1 MQTPLSASIH
11 WASKAVTATQA
22 SFLKISSAS
31 WKWSLVKFSSDTT
44 LLQSASRKHSLLTL
58 SAHLQKTL
66 TAQNICPSLK
76 SQMAQTQAVLSST
89 SVVEHLQSV
98 STSASWLDMKAMQS
112 LVSMHMTVSSSAS
125 TARNTLLTA
134 TEHTSWCQATS
145 TLSSNMQTA
154 HGQVTDTASMQTA
167 QHSQRH
173 SVNLQW
179 QKLATPDN
187 AMH

>member
-1 MQTPLSASIH
+1 MQTPLWVLTH
-11 WASKAVTATQA
+11 WASKAVIVAQA

-44 LLQSASRKHSLLTL
+44 LLQSVLRKQSLLTL
-58 SAHLQKTL
+58 SAHWQKTSMV
-66 TAQNICPSLK
+66 QNICPSLK
-76 SQMAQTQAVLSST
+76 SQKAQTQAVLSST
-89 SVVEHLQSV
+89 SVAEHLQSV
-98 STSASWLDMKAMQS
+98 STLDSWSDMKAMQNWAS
-112 LVSMHMTVSSSAS
+112 THTMVSSSAS
-125 TARNTLLTA
+125 MAKNTLLTA

-145 TLSSNMQTA
+145 MHSSNMQTA
-154 HGQVTDTASMQTA
+154 HGQVTDTASTQTA

-179 QKLATPDN
+179 QKWATSDN